1 MYINMKK
8 FFLFL
13 LFVLG
18 TNLCFAGPFGYAD
31 IDAYAQNVPP
41 LKTITGLPKLVNYLV
56 KPFKGDVSR
65 ARVILAWIVYNINYD
80 RERLKRIADGTE
92 EGDMEIS
99 LDVESDPK
107 TGKLTLKR
115 GDVKMLHTEDTIQK
129 TLQTRKGICKDFA
142 RLYQHMCQLA
152 GLEVQIISGY
162 ACGNME
168 DFRISDA
175 HMWTAIKIDGV
186 WYFVDPTW
194 AAEGYRVYVN
204 SESDAKRLQR
214 QIQRGKSI
222 DKIKGAEKVV
232 LNDWFLVDREKM
244 IQTHFPIERKWQLQK
259 RRVTFEDFLQK
270 SCHTSLKEFVKQ
282 R

>member
-107 TGKLTLKR
+107 TDEKRWHYHGKR
-115 GDVKMLHTEDTIQK
+115 QRSAGGPQSDGSAESVGD
-129 TLQTRKGICKDFA
+129 
-142 RLYQHMCQLA
+142 
-152 GLEVQIISGY
+152 
-162 ACGNME
+162 
-168 DFRISDA
+168 
-175 HMWTAIKIDGV
+175 
-186 WYFVDPTW
+186 
-194 AAEGYRVYVN
+194 
-204 SESDAKRLQR
+204 
-214 QIQRGKSI
+214 
-222 DKIKGAEKVV
+222 
-232 LNDWFLVDREKM
+232 
-244 IQTHFPIERKWQLQK
+244 
-259 RRVTFEDFLQK
+259 
-270 SCHTSLKEFVKQ
+270 SL
-282 R
+282 